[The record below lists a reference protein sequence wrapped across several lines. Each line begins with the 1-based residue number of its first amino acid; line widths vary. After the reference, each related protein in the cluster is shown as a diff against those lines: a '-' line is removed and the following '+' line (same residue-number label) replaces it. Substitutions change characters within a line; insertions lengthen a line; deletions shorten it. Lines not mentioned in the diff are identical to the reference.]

1 MFSASLLRSF
11 SRSDELDRCFGYFSI
26 AGLFPARGCSAPF
39 VPSVEQSDD
48 DDSSDDS

>member
-26 AGLFPARGCSAPF
+26 AGLFPARGGPAPF
-39 VPSVEQSDD
+39 ATAAEQGDN
-48 DDSSDDS
+48 DDSSDNN